1 MSLVNPSLI
10 KESELGCVGLLSF
23 PWCVASKYLTAHL
36 QYIVAKDHFEEIVS
50 TIVLSGTVHT
60 LVRQMSI
67 ELQISI
73 FYLIFSFTVS
83 DYQIKPKGEVE
94 N

>member
-1 MSLVNPSLI
+1 M
-10 KESELGCVGLLSF
+10 
-23 PWCVASKYLTAHL
+23 
-36 QYIVAKDHFEEIVS
+36 AKDHFEEIVS
-50 TIVLSGTVHT
+50 TIVLSGTVHK